1 MELQAAVFEHIQERE
16 DLAEP
21 IRRRVGELNVHLG
34 MDVLPQA
41 PEEATVEEAP
51 ESAPVRIDSYF
62 RRGVQAWDGGKRKR
76 SNALSGSFPYATYS
90 SRITFPELCSFN
102 QSTGSITSF
111 PASRASSSLVY
122 KSSVRQ
128 VSGRIYVPLPS
139 LPISP
144 SICEMARL
152 FHADHARGE
161 IHHDPVAEEEH
172 SWPVVARLGVEE
184 EFDVDG

>member
-1 MELQAAVFEHIQERE
+1 MREFGGGGEDHPWCMHVMELQAAVFEHIQERE

-76 SNALSGSFPYATYS
+76 CYYSGPSFT
-90 SRITFPELCSFN
+90 TKH
-102 QSTGSITSF
+102 
-111 PASRASSSLVY
+111 AS
-122 KSSVRQ
+122 
-128 VSGRIYVPLPS
+128 
-139 LPISP
+139 
-144 SICEMARL
+144 
-152 FHADHARGE
+152 
-161 IHHDPVAEEEH
+161 
-172 SWPVVARLGVEE
+172 
-184 EFDVDG
+184 